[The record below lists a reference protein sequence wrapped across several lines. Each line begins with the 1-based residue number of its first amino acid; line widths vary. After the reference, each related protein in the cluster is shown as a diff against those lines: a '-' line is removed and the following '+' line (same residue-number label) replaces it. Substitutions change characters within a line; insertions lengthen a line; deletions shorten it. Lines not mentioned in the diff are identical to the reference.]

1 MKQFILCS
9 IVACAVLMG
18 NICKA
23 QVTQTQPQSAQGTPY
38 YNNFTTPFASTI
50 ISHTAPSVGNNDPS
64 SANTYYGSRIAWLEY
79 GDGGFTSN
87 GNSTRKFAVPVSQL
101 DKWLFVSSKLY
112 DNTRDQLR
120 INSGGP
126 FSLATSSRNNP
137 SDNDAPILTSA
148 NSANTSAV
156 PPKILITPS
165 TYDIVSKD
173 TMCFALTYKFSPTPG
188 KNYYIVFSYNNN
200 IFLPITSTF
209 TSTSVSNPT
218 NAYMAINNNQNQI
231 KYARTFHGEIYFP
244 NIPQAAINLIPA
256 GYTNNVA
263 MKLSFNTNSTLDERN
278 MFFSLVTKDNLV
290 EGNSTSINA
299 TIIETDDAG
308 NYPSFVDQHTI
319 AGMAVRPSHDPNYIV
334 QTPVCLQLPKAP
346 KHFQYHLHFQN
357 TGPGEA
363 DQVKIILQF
372 SPGFDFNTFNITR
385 ARFSDDNYYNNINN
399 GITILKT
406 PTLNQVELTM
416 DLQGNRNLNNPLAGT
431 NTVLN
436 PWTSL
441 ETMGDIYFNMQATAA
456 VPYFITSQAGIKFHS
471 LQTQQPEP
479 VVATNT
485 AISAYSTCCDCSLF
499 NCGNSKDSTNR
510 IKKSIPIRKNK

>member
-1 MKQFILCS
+1 MKQKLLFS
-9 IVACAVLMG
+9 IIICAVLMG
-18 NICKA
+18 NVCMG
-23 QVTQTQPQSAQGTPY
+23 QVPQLSG
-38 YNNFTTPFASTI
+38 NNFSISPQAFANTI
-50 ISHTAPSVGNNDPS
+50 ISHTASLTGQS
-64 SANTYYGSRIAWLEY
+64 SASVAAGSRIMWLEY
-79 GDGGFTSN
+79 GDGGFTSSSN
-87 GNSTRKFAVPVSQL
+87 TTRVLASSPGNWFLVT
-101 DKWLFVSSKLY
+101 SKLY

-120 INSGGP
+120 INAGGP
-126 FSLATSSRNNP
+126 FSQSASRTNS

-148 NSANTSAV
+148 NSANTSAI

-173 TMCFALTYKFSPTPG
+173 TMCFALTYKFLPNSG

-209 TSTSVSNPT
+209 TSATVSNPT
-218 NAYMAINNNQNQI
+218 NTYMSINNNNQNQI
-231 KYARTFHGEIYFP
+231 KYARTFHNEIYFP
-244 NIPQAAINLIPA
+244 NVPQAVINLIPA
-256 GYTNNVA
+256 SYTNNVA
-263 MKLSFNTNSTLDERN
+263 MKLSFNANSTVDERN

-299 TIIETDDAG
+299 IIIETDIEG
-308 NYPSFVDQHTI
+308 NTPTSIVDQHTI

-363 DQVKIILQF
+363 DKVKITLQF

-399 GITILKT
+399 RITILT
-406 PTLNQVELTM
+406 IPTLNQVELTM
-416 DLQGNRNLNNPLAGT
+416 DLHGNLNPNNPLAGT
-431 NTVLN
+431 STVLN

-441 ETMGDIYFNMQATAA
+441 ETMGDIYFNMKATAA

-471 LQTQQPEP
+471 LQTQQSEP

-510 IKKSIPIRKNK
+510 IKKAIPIRKNK